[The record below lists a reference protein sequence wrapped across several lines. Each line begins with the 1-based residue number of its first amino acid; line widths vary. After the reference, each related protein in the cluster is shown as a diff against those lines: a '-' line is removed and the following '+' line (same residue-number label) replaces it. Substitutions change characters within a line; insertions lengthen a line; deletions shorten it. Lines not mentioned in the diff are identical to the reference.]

1 MAEKYEK
8 LDRMRADIQQTKN
21 RIEKLQADLKRKEG
35 KLKDAEAEQMLA
47 DIYDLALTPEQLG
60 EFLQQFRAEKFKPAT
75 NARIQAVMEVISD
88 EKNTEE
94 SEDEE

>member
-8 LDRMRADIQQTKN
+8 LERMRADIMQTKN

-47 DIYDLALTPEQLG
+47 EIYELAITPEQLG
-60 EFLQQFRAEKFKPAT
+60 EFLEKYKADKSKPVT
-75 NARIQAVMEVISD
+75 NPRIQAVMEVISD
-88 EKNTEE
+88 ERLEE